1 LALLFIGIHNV
12 WDLAVWITV
21 ERPGVQEQQKKAAD
35 TAASASST
43 SSSASA
49 TSAAAVGE
57 AVSDP
62 HD

>member
-21 ERPGVQEQQKKAAD
+21 ERPGVQEPQKKADSA
-35 TAASASST
+35 AASASRA
-43 SSSASA
+43 SSSSSA
-49 TSAAAVGE
+49 TSAPAAGDAAAE
-57 AVSDP
+57 A